1 MLCEKFVGVLVLVL
15 AKFETYGNETN
26 KKGTRVGAYIYSTVT
41 DFARFLGL
49 STSSPF
55 SFAT

>member
-1 MLCEKFVGVLVLVL
+1 MMICGSKRSRVSGQS
-15 AKFETYGNETN
+15 GNPALFFL
-26 KKGTRVGAYIYSTVT
+26 KPFYSTVT

-55 SFAT
+55 ATLT

>member
-1 MLCEKFVGVLVLVL
+1 MKMAFISREGSNVTCFVHGKFKYASLLSYQ
-15 AKFETYGNETN
+15 EY
-26 KKGTRVGAYIYSTVT
+26 YYSTVT

-55 SFAT
+55 ATDT